1 MHQRDSA
8 GHQVTG
14 ATADGLAH
22 FETAAHQFRCYIGDP
37 VASVDAALAAAPQMA
52 MAHVLKAYLHLL
64 GTEPLALPVAR
75 DCLAAAADLAGTER
89 ERGHVAAVRLLT
101 EGRWS
106 AAGRVL
112 EDVSVDYPLDALALQ
127 AGHSIDFFRGD
138 SRMLRD
144 RIARALPAWSTSIPG
159 YHALRGMHAFGLE
172 ETGDYTQAERQG
184 RKAVE
189 LERRDTWA
197 WHAVAHTYEMR
208 NEPREGLAW
217 MSVDTDAWSQDSFL
231 AVHNWWHRAVYHLEL
246 GEPDAALQLFDGP
259 VFGKRSSVVLELI
272 DASALLWR
280 LMLRGVDVGDR
291 YGAVAD
297 NWAPI
302 AAAGTYAFNDMHA
315 MIAFVGADRVKE
327 QQAVLEAQR
336 AVLDG
341 ELTVAADNLAFT
353 REVGHPATRAIQ
365 AFGQGRYAE
374 CVELLRPIRHIS
386 HRFGGSHAQ
395 RDLLDQTLIEAS
407 RRAGF
412 DALTIA
418 LVRERVALRPRSP
431 LAALLD
437 QRAQPLAKAA

>member
-37 VASVDAALAAAPQMA
+37 VASVDAALATAPHMA

>member
-1 MHQRDSA
+1 MNQRDSA

-37 VASVDAALAAAPQMA
+37 VASVDAALATAPHMA

-315 MIAFVGADRVKE
+315 MIAFVGAGRVKE
-327 QQAVLEAQR
+327 QQTVLEAQR

>member
-1 MHQRDSA
+1 MHQHDSA
-8 GHQVTG
+8 GLQVTG

-37 VASVDAALAAAPQMA
+37 VASVDAALAAAPHMA

-208 NEPREGLAW
+208 NQPKEGLAW
-217 MSVDTDAWSQDSFL
+217 MSLDTDAWSQDSFL

-280 LMLRGVDVGDR
+280 LMLRGVDVGNR
-291 YGAVAD
+291 YEGVAD
-297 NWAPI
+297 NWTPI

-315 MIAFVGADRVKE
+315 MIAFVGAGRVRE
-327 QQAVLEAQR
+327 QQAVLKAQR

-341 ELTVAADNLAFT
+341 ELTLAADNLAFT

-365 AFGQGRYAE
+365 AFGQCRYAE

-412 DALTIA
+412 DALTVA

-431 LAALLD
+431 LTALLD

>member
-1 MHQRDSA
+1 MNQRDSA
-8 GHQVTG
+8 GLATTG
-14 ATADGLAH
+14 ATAEGLAH
-22 FETAAHQFRCYIGDP
+22 YETATHQFRCYIGDP
-37 VASVDAALAAAPQMA
+37 VGSVDAALAAAPQMV
-52 MAHVLKAYLHLL
+52 MAHALKAYLHLL

-75 DCLAAAADLAGTER
+75 DCLAAAADLVATDR
-89 ERGHVAAVRLLT
+89 ERGHLEAVRLLT

-112 EDVSVDYPLDALALQ
+112 EDVSIAYPCDALALQ
-127 AGHSIDFFRGD
+127 AGHQIDFFRGD

-144 RIARALPAWSTSIPG
+144 RIARVLPAWSESIPG
-159 YHALRGMHAFGLE
+159 YHALLGMHAFGLE
-172 ETGDYTQAERQG
+172 ETGDYAEAEKQG

-197 WHAVAHTYEMR
+197 WHAVAHVYEMR
-208 NEPREGLAW
+208 NQPDEGLAW
-217 MSVDTDAWSQDSFL
+217 MSLDTDAWAKDSFF

-246 GEPDAALQLFDGP
+246 GATDDALRLFDGP
-259 VFGKRSSVVLELI
+259 VFGARSSVVLELI

-280 LMLRGVDVGDR
+280 LMLRGVDVGSR
-291 YGAVAD
+291 FEGVAD

-302 AAAGTYAFNDMHA
+302 AAAGNYAFNDVHA
-315 MIAFVGADRVKE
+315 MIAFVGAGRAKE
-327 QQAVLEAQR
+327 QQAVLDAQR

-341 ELTVAADNLAFT
+341 GLAAADNLAFT
-353 REVGHPATRAIQ
+353 RDVGHPATRAIH

-374 CVELLRPIRHIS
+374 CVELLRPIRHIA

-412 DALTIA
+412 DALTTA
-418 LVRERVALRPRSP
+418 LVRERVALRPRTP
-431 LAALLD
+431 LAALLE
-437 QRAQPLAKAA
+437 QRAQTLARAA